1 MFDLISKIFTPF
13 IRIFKF
19 INDHFKAMLFLLLLY
34 FIFAANSQ
42 DSLKI
47 ANLTSIN
54 LHGMIQ
60 DTSEILQNIQKA
72 QDDNNIKGVL
82 LNVNSPGGALA
93 PSVELS
99 LAIKELSKKKPV
111 VAYASGSMT
120 SGSYYASIW
129 TDKIY
134 ANPGSF
140 IGSIGVIFQAPNI
153 KSLADKLGVKEQVIK
168 AGKFKQAGTFTREWT
183 DEEKQSLKTL
193 VDDAYKMFVA
203 DVAFARGLDINKT
216 NDFADAKVFLSSKAK
231 EVGLIDEVGSIS
243 EAKEYLQKIAKVNE
257 PIWQEPDFV
266 EKLTSKLASKSA
278 IFLQNYTSGLRAE

>member
-1 MFDLISKIFTPF
+1 MFDLISKIFMPF

-19 INDHFKAMLFLLLLY
+19 INDHFKAMLFLLIIYL
-34 FIFAANSQ
+34 IFATNSQ
-42 DSLKI
+42 DSMKV
-47 ANLTSIN
+47 ANLTTIN
-54 LHGMIQ
+54 LQGIIQ
-60 DTSEILQNIQKA
+60 DTTEVLQNIKDA
-72 QDDNNIKGVL
+72 QDDDNIKGIL
-82 LNVNSPGGALA
+82 LNVDSPGGALA

-153 KSLADKLGVKEQVIK
+153 KGLSEKIGIKEQVIK

-183 DEEKQSLKTL
+183 DEEKKSLKTL
-193 VDDAYKMFVA
+193 VDDAYEMFVA
-203 DVAFARGLDINKT
+203 DVALARGLDINKT
-216 NDFADAKVFLSSKAK
+216 NDFADAKVFLAKKAK
-231 EVGLIDEVGSIS
+231 EVGLIDEIGSIN
-243 EAKEYLQKIAKVNE
+243 EAKDYLQKLSKVND

-266 EKLTSKLASKSA
+266 DKLANKLVSKSA
-278 IFLQNYTSGLRAE
+278 IIIQNYTSGLRAE